1 MKTEK
6 VSDSKKE
13 LPCRDIDIEISNV
26 ILTPFTC
33 ASLVNEILKG
43 LLHQKNQIPYSYN
56 WLKSIVTKK
65 RQQENND
72 EKTGPTN
79 FKLVN
84 HFRIVSN
91 AFDTLE
97 SLMKAIIKEFSD
109 SLDETIRKVVIVF
122 GTTPECPKEI
132 FTINTTSVMLGHHER
147 NHKEQLIKYQQKI
160 LR

>member
-6 VSDSKKE
+6 VSGVKKE
-13 LPCRDIDIEISNV
+13 LPCPVIDIEITNV
-26 ILTPFTC
+26 VLTPFTC

-65 RQQENND
+65 RAQDSNG
-72 EKTGPTN
+72 EKTGPAN

-91 AFDTLE
+91 AYDTLE
-97 SLMKAIIKEFSD
+97 SLMKAIIKEFSE
-109 SLDETIRKVVIVF
+109 SLETIRKVVIVF
-122 GTTPECPKEI
+122 GTTPECPKEVI
-132 FTINTTSVMLGHHER
+132 SINTTSIMQGHHER
-147 NHKEQLIKYQQKI
+147 NHKEQLVKYQQRI